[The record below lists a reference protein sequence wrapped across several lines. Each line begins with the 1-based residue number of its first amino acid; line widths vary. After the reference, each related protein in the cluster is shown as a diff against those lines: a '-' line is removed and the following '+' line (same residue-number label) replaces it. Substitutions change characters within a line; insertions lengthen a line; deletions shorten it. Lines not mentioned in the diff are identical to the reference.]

1 MNSKL
6 HTSSLLRVGLL
17 IGANRIGGAERQVLL
32 LAKGLSHAGI
42 PVTVFFMDTPPLFRN
57 EIKYDFGEVEC
68 KYLWNNCYTK
78 LLSVKYFA
86 NCLKRRKISI
96 LHMFLPDTMKYGM
109 IGAHMAGIKHTVGS
123 VRGILFSEDKV
134 VQKRLVKACQD
145 IGFITCNCKAIRDLM
160 VSLKISPQEKI
171 KVVNN
176 GIEMAKDPRE
186 KKHYTRK
193 NGFNVIFVGS
203 LKDVKNPLGFVRSAL
218 TVLDTVPDCNFI
230 IAGDGPLKSLMEDL
244 INKSQWSRQ
253 FCLLGCVH
261 QEEIPYHQSHLLVST
276 SKREGSSNAVLE
288 ALACGI
294 PAVGTAVGGTKEL
307 LEGQSFGCL
316 VETEDERGIADAIIE
331 FYNKDETEMKKLS
344 LYAQSFIRKNFSVTQ
359 LVERHI
365 ALYGGILF

>member
-123 VRGILFSEDKV
+123 VFKQILQGFSPYFNSHISRMVDK
-134 VQKRLVKACQD
+134 
-145 IGFITCNCKAIRDLM
+145 FIFLLHHLDSII
-160 VSLKISPQEKI
+160 SLCLSQ
-171 KVVNN
+171 
-176 GIEMAKDPRE
+176 
-186 KKHYTRK
+186 Y
-193 NGFNVIFVGS
+193 
-203 LKDVKNPLGFVRSAL
+203 LGES
-218 TVLDTVPDCNFI
+218 I
-230 IAGDGPLKSLMEDL
+230 
-244 INKSQWSRQ
+244 
-253 FCLLGCVH
+253 
-261 QEEIPYHQSHLLVST
+261 
-276 SKREGSSNAVLE
+276 
-288 ALACGI
+288 
-294 PAVGTAVGGTKEL
+294 
-307 LEGQSFGCL
+307 
-316 VETEDERGIADAIIE
+316 
-331 FYNKDETEMKKLS
+331 
-344 LYAQSFIRKNFSVTQ
+344 
-359 LVERHI
+359 
-365 ALYGGILF
+365 